1 MNLEPWDFKDLDQL
15 MREIADRI
23 DLIEDTAYVA
33 LVRRPSTDQQ
43 LVDVRMLDS
52 PALVDDGDDLS
63 EEMRAAAESFGIP
76 DTQECLHCILTIL
89 VRPGRCLIGPN
100 EAVWLNAWRYANHFQ
115 RTFSGELVL
124 VTQHGWVAW
133 PHYEAA
139 RTPCMQSACVA

>member
-76 DTQECLHCILTIL
+76 DTRECLHCILTIL